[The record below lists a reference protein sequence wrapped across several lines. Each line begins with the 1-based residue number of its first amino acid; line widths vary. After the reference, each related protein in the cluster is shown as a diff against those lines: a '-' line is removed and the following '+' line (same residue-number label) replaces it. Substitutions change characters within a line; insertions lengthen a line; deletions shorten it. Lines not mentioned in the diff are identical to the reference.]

1 MLRYTWK
8 TAIREGLVILASLI
22 MMAPFYLLIVTAF
35 KPREELLTT
44 SPVEFSK
51 NSTLD
56 GFREI
61 FSERGTSSIWNGLL
75 YSGLITAGTV
85 IGLVAIGSI
94 TGYVL
99 ARKLGRLSKALFY
112 AIVAGIVV
120 PAQLGL
126 IPLYV
131 AFRNLHLLGHWYGL
145 VVLNVG
151 ALTPLA
157 VFLYSGFARGLDPAY
172 EEAALVDGATKF
184 QIFRR
189 IVFPLLSPA
198 TGTVAIL
205 TGLIAWNDFFL
216 GLVFLSGSDEVTLPV
231 VIFQN
236 VGGLT
241 NRWDL
246 IFDLVIVSMVPILTF
261 YLIAQKK
268 FIQGFSGGV
277 KA

>member
-1 MLRYTWK
+1 MFRYTKK
-8 TAIREGLVILASLI
+8 TLIREVVVIIAALFMMSPFYILA
-22 MMAPFYLLIVTAF
+22 VTAV

-44 SPVEFSK
+44 SPVTFSK

-61 FSERGTSSIWNGLL
+61 FSETGTSSIWNGLW
-75 YSGLITAGTV
+75 YSVLITTGTIIGLI
-85 IGLVAIGSI
+85 AIGSI

-99 ARKLGRLSKALFY
+99 ARRFAGKGRIVFY
-112 AIVAGIVV
+112 LIIAGIVV

-131 AFRNLHLLGHWYGL
+131 AFRNLDLLGHWYGL
-145 VVLNVG
+145 VILHVG

-172 EEAALVDGATKF
+172 EEAAVVDGATKF
-184 QIFRR
+184 QVFRR

-205 TGLIAWNDFFL
+205 TGLISWNDFFSAL
-216 GLVFLSGSDEVTLPV
+216 IFLSGSDEATLPV
-231 VIFQN
+231 VIYQN

-246 IFDLVIVSMVPILTF
+246 IFDLVIVSMVPILSF

-277 KA
+277 KS

>member
-1 MLRYTWK
+1 MFRYRKRTLV
-8 TAIREGLVILASLI
+8 RELLVILATLFI
-22 MMAPFYLLIVTAF
+22 MTPFYLLFVTAV

-44 SPVEFSK
+44 SPVEVSR

-61 FSERGTSSIWNGLL
+61 FSETGTSSIWNGLL
-75 YSGLITAGTV
+75 YSFLITAGTV
-85 IGLVAIGSI
+85 VGLVAIGSI

-99 ARKLGRLSKALFY
+99 ARRYSGKGKVVLYL
-112 AIVAGIVV
+112 IIAGIVV

-131 AFRNLHLLGHWYGL
+131 SFRNLNLIGHWYGL
-145 VVLNVG
+145 VILHVG

-157 VFLYSGFARGLDPAY
+157 VFLYWGFARGLDPAY

-205 TGLIAWNDFFL
+205 TGLIAWNDFFGAL
-216 GLVFLSGSDEVTLPV
+216 IFLSGSDEATLPV
-231 VIFQN
+231 VIYQN

-268 FIQGFSGGV
+268 FIQGFTGGV